1 MGNEI
6 AMTIRPSKARGG
18 HGTVQGGSLG
28 RSWTMVAILGL
39 AGGLAGCS
47 SVPKPLNPVSWW
59 HGLQGGAIA
68 EQRPTPPG
76 ANDPYPNLAS
86 VPDRPTP
93 TDPKLRQ
100 QIADAL
106 IADRSNA
113 RHEAGA
119 AQPADP
125 SNPSASPSLFGR
137 GSVPPPGPAAPATPP
152 PDARPAAVRDGMAAS
167 APAPTRTQAAVP
179 DGPPRVS
186 PAPRGTVA
194 AAPLEP
200 PATTPSAPAVPAA
213 PPAPANLPGAVAS
226 APVPATNP
234 VAAAVPAPA
243 VATPAPSANA
253 AVAATRPSVGV
264 PFALGSATVPRAS
277 LVALRQLATRRG
289 AANIAVTGYG
299 EAAANDPAA
308 QQAGISLALARA
320 QAVAS
325 VLTSAG
331 VPATAIRVDAEAA
344 GRGAAARLVD

>member
-1 MGNEI
+1 
-6 AMTIRPSKARGG
+6 
-18 HGTVQGGSLG
+18 
-28 RSWTMVAILGL
+28 MVAILGL

-68 EQRPTPPG
+68 EQRPAPPG
-76 ANDPYPNLAS
+76 SNDPYPNLAS

-93 TDPKLRQ
+93 TDPKFRQ
-100 QIADAL
+100 QIADSL

-119 AQPADP
+119 AQLADP
-125 SNPSASPSLFGR
+125 SNPSASPALFGSR
-137 GSVPPPGPAAPATPP
+137 SVAPPGPAPVAPPVTTGQTAARDVGTPP
-152 PDARPAAVRDGMAAS
+152 PPARTEPASRAAPAA
-167 APAPTRTQAAVP
+167 PE
-179 DGPPRVS
+179 GPPRVS

-200 PATTPSAPAVPAA
+200 PATTPGAPAVPTA

-226 APVPATNP
+226 APVPSASP
-234 VAAAVPAPA
+234 L
-243 VATPAPSANA
+243 VATQAAPPAPSAA
-253 AVAATRPSVGV
+253 AGIPATAASTSATRPSVGV
-264 PFALGSATVPRAS
+264 PFSLGSATVPRAS

-299 EAAANDPAA
+299 EAAASDPSA

-325 VLTSAG
+325 ILTAAG